1 MPDYN
6 GIGAGEFEGDEA
18 SAAMIRA
25 GNEGHEGQGGKY
37 GSRNRRTEQVLKVV
51 DRPFQGNVEPAQG
64 NVPGPRACPE
74 EEAFEVGDRGSDAP
88 PENL

>member
-37 GSRNRRTEQVLKVV
+37 GSRI
-51 DRPFQGNVEPAQG
+51 
-64 NVPGPRACPE
+64 
-74 EEAFEVGDRGSDAP
+74 
-88 PENL
+88 